1 MSKAWI
7 TSIDGKNESEDEF
20 GAAYARLKAEH
31 ERLLGRLAAIRVAAE
46 RRASA
51 GGPDCSE
58 KELLR
63 LRDELI
69 DFLHRLD
76 EHAGWQKRELFPWL
90 ETYCNARMAPSI
102 QPSIWVMQK
111 DRELA
116 ELFVRSF
123 LECVDSRDKQGQ
135 LRIGECLA
143 HLVQACRML
152 QEHLSV
158 EEEVVFPM
166 AEQLQW
172 LQ

>member
-7 TSIDGKNESEDEF
+7 TSIDGKNEAEDEF
-20 GAAYARLKAEH
+20 GTAYARLKAEH
-31 ERLLGRLAAIRVAAE
+31 ERLLGLLTAIRVAAE
-46 RRASA
+46 RRTGE
-51 GGPDCSE
+51 GGSECSE
-58 KELLR
+58 QELLQ

-69 DFLHRLD
+69 EFLHKLD

-90 ETYCNARMAPSI
+90 ETYCNARMVPSI

-123 LECVDSRDKQGQ
+123 LKCVDSHDKQGQ
-135 LRIGECLA
+135 PQISECLA

-172 LQ
+172 LH